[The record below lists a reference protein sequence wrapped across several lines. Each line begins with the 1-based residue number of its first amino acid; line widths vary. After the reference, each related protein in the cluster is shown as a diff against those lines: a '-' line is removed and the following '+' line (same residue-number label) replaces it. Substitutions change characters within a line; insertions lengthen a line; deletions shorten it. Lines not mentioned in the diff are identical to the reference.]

1 MRQIIITGATGLVG
15 SHLAVELLRRGEC
28 GVIVSVRSRS
38 SLDKLDYILCRNGFS
53 LANVE
58 VVEQNLES
66 IHDMRELLSARR
78 IDAIFHCA
86 ARVQI
91 GGGASE
97 DLVRDN
103 VAMTHNICVAA
114 QEAQRSP
121 LLVHVSSIAA
131 LGSDGVVD
139 EMSVPSGVH
148 ASSAYTRS
156 KFYCEGEVWR
166 AAAHGLRVAVVNPA
180 VVVGATPPEAE
191 YWLPSLAKMLRCGM
205 PFWIDGTTGWVGA
218 EDVARAMVDIAWR
231 RELHGKRY
239 VLCAENMDFRG
250 FLGATADAV
259 RSSGVGCR
267 WLVIGPRVK
276 VAGWILRA
284 LGTLWP
290 ALDVVTTQRMRY
302 DGSLICRSI
311 SDFRYTPIT
320 EVLHRSLQR

>member
-1 MRQIIITGATGLVG
+1 MRQVIVTGATGLVG

-28 GVIVSVRSRS
+28 GVIVSTRSRN
-38 SLDKLDYILCRNGFS
+38 SLGKLDYILCRNGFS
-53 LANVE
+53 LADVE
-58 VVEQNLES
+58 VIEQDLES
-66 IHDMRELLSARR
+66 IHDMRDLLSSRR
-78 IDAIFHCA
+78 IDVIFHCA

-91 GGGASE
+91 GRGASE
-97 DLVRDN
+97 DLVREN

-114 QEAQRSP
+114 QEAKHSP
-121 LLVHVSSIAA
+121 LMVHVSSIAA

-180 VVVGATPPEAE
+180 VVVGATPPEAGF
-191 YWLPSLAKMLRCGM
+191 WLPSLAKMLRCGV

-218 EDVARAMVDIAWR
+218 EDVARAMADIAWR
-231 RELHGKRY
+231 EELHGKRY

-250 FLGATADAV
+250 FLGATAYAV
-259 RSSGVGCR
+259 RSSVVGCR
-267 WLVIGPRVK
+267 WLVFGPRVK
-276 VAGWILRA
+276 VAGWILRT

-290 ALDVVTTQRMRY
+290 ALGGVAGQRTRY
-302 DGSLICRSI
+302 DGSLICRSV
-311 SDFRYTPIT
+311 SDFRYTPIA
-320 EVLHRSLQR
+320 EALRRSLKR